1 MWTGRTS
8 SREWNCGGQFW
19 FQIYYT
25 FDRRFF
31 PKPGTSKM
39 VSFLCYSVQS
49 PMYSHQAAWWWHWC
63 LFLPR
68 CYWPWFYLL
77 LKVRRGELQINGLAM
92 IKEPIYQRRRRKRW
106 RVDSLRW
113 EDLLEEGMAIHSNI
127 LALRIPWTEEPGMLV
142 HRVAESDMAEP
153 T

>member
-1 MWTGRTS
+1 
-8 SREWNCGGQFW
+8 
-19 FQIYYT
+19 
-25 FDRRFF
+25 
-31 PKPGTSKM
+31 
-39 VSFLCYSVQS
+39 
-49 PMYSHQAAWWWHWC
+49 
-63 LFLPR
+63 
-68 CYWPWFYLL
+68 
-77 LKVRRGELQINGLAM
+77 M